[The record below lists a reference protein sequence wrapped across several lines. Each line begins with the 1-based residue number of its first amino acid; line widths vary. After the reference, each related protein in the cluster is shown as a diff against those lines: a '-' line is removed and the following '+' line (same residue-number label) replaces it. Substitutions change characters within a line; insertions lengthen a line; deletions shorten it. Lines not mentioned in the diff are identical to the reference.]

1 MIDKLQNKTNRKQ
14 FYLLIFFLLLVIFS
28 TRYFI
33 IPYCYTE
40 TIEISH
46 TLLYE
51 ILDKLFSSVLVTIGL
66 ATFIF
71 WLTPKNKLNAQM
83 KIIQPIEIKEI
94 FKKAMSDTDFW
105 IFNGG
110 SGRFTRSQTIPNLV
124 KLSKEKNKSIDISIV
139 IINPMNEE
147 IINQYVDYKN
157 SLRTSKKREKK
168 TIKSVQIDLIS
179 TIISCHIWKT
189 EQPLLDIKLYLK
201 NHFSIFR
208 IDISTKKVIITKED
222 PNEPAILFEKETFFY
237 TSQIEEQKQVLK
249 LFDEIKLSKFVDLKN
264 INITEVKKISTQ
276 LKFDNLLKED
286 DYKEILKKIKSNE
299 NPYE

>member
-1 MIDKLQNKTNRKQ
+1 MIDKLQNKANRDY
-14 FYLLIFFLLLVIFS
+14 FYLIIIFLLIIIFS
-28 TRYFI
+28 TRHFI
-33 IPYCYTE
+33 LPYLYE
-40 TIEISH
+40 EKIDISH
-46 TLLYE
+46 NLFYE

-83 KIIQPIEIKEI
+83 KIIQPIEIKDI
-94 FKKAMSDTDFW
+94 FKKSMLETDFW

-110 SGRFTRSQTIPNLV
+110 SGRYTRNQTIPNLAL
-124 KLSKEKNKSIDISIV
+124 LSQEKNKSIDISIV
-139 IINPMNEE
+139 IINPKNEDV
-147 IINQYVDYKN
+147 ISQYADYKN

-168 TIKSVQIDLIS
+168 TIKSVQLDLIT
-179 TIISCHIWKT
+179 TILSCHIWKT
-189 EQPLLDIKLYLK
+189 EQPLLNINLYLK

-249 LFDEIKLSKFVDLKN
+249 QFSKVNLLKFVGLKN
-264 INITEVKKISTQ
+264 INASEIKNLSTQ
-276 LKFDNLLKED
+276 LNLDILLKEE

>member
-1 MIDKLQNKTNRKQ
+1 MIEKLQNKTNRKQ
-14 FYLLIFFLLLVIFS
+14 FYLIIFFLLIIVFS
-28 TRYFI
+28 TRHFI
-33 IPYCYTE
+33 IPYFYNE
-40 TIEISH
+40 EIDISH
-46 TLLYE
+46 KLFYE

-94 FKKAMSDTDFW
+94 FKKSMIETDFW

-110 SGRFTRSQTIPNLV
+110 SGRYTRNQTMPNLAS
-124 KLSKEKNKSIDISIV
+124 LSKEKNKSIDISIV
-139 IINPMNEE
+139 IINPKNEDL
-147 IINQYVDYKN
+147 ISQYVDYKN

-168 TIKSVQIDLIS
+168 TVKSVQLDLIT
-179 TIISCHIWKT
+179 TIISCNIWKT
-189 EQPLLDIKLYLK
+189 EQPLLNINLYLK
-201 NHFSIFR
+201 NQFSIFR

-249 LFDEIKLSKFVDLKN
+249 QFEKQNLLKSVELKKINISEIKKLSSDLKLD
-264 INITEVKKISTQ
+264 I
-276 LKFDNLLKED
+276 LLKED

-299 NPYE
+299 NPYD